1 MSTLMTA
8 HSVTSADPGA
18 PAASSSHENP
28 SAKHLDVYIS
38 LSRLAPFH
46 ASALK
51 LMNISVEGDSAFADF
66 EEAFKGDPALTA
78 DLLLVA
84 NSVEFGLR
92 ARIETIRHALTF
104 LGLERVRSLG
114 CTIAFS
120 FYVRNVP
127 RTPYMASVWEHSLAT
142 AVLAEFMGKLCRQQS
157 VYTSG
162 LTHDLGRLALFLSLG
177 PEYAAH
183 MAKPFESEEEAEV
196 VELAEFGIDHCEAG
210 AKVAVQWG
218 FPETLRTMMLEHHNE
233 IKGNPRDPLNLVRA
247 ACRMASSLGFRE
259 VEAPALPYDDVLPEI
274 FRRNADF
281 EPEALREQVKQQIAA
296 LKLAK

>member
-1 MSTLMTA
+1 MTA
-8 HSVTSADPGA
+8 QSPTSAASGV
-18 PAASSSHENP
+18 PAAGANRGGSP
-28 SAKHLDVYIS
+28 DKHLDVYIS

-51 LMNISVEGDSAFADF
+51 LMNIAVENDSAFADF
-66 EEAFKGDPALTA
+66 EEAFKSDPALTA

-114 CTIAFS
+114 CAIAFS

-127 RTPYMASVWEHSLAT
+127 RTPYMTVVWEHSLAT
-142 AVLAEFMGKLCRQQS
+142 AVIAEFMGKLCRQPS
-157 VYTSG
+157 VYTAG

-177 PEYAAH
+177 PGYATH
-183 MAKPFESEEEAEV
+183 MANTFASDDEASM
-196 VELAEFGIDHCEAG
+196 VELAEFGIEHCEAG
-210 AKVAVQWG
+210 ARVAAQWG
-218 FPETLRTMMLEHHNE
+218 FPESLQTVMLEHHRE
-233 IKGNPRDPLNLVRA
+233 TSGNPRDPLNLVRA
-247 ACRMASSLGFRE
+247 ACRMATSLGFRE
-259 VEAPALPYDDVLPEI
+259 VEAPAKPYDDVVPEI

-281 EPEALREQVKQQIAA
+281 EPDALREQVKLRIAA
-296 LKLAK
+296 MKSAK

>member
-1 MSTLMTA
+1 VPTGDTG
-8 HSVTSADPGA
+8 TGDQ
-18 PAASSSHENP
+18 

-127 RTPYMASVWEHSLAT
+127 RTPYMAAVWEHSLAT
-142 AVLAEFMGKLCRQQS
+142 AVIAEFMGKLCRQPS
-157 VYTSG
+157 VYTAG

-177 PEYAAH
+177 PQYAAH
-183 MAKPFESEEEAEV
+183 MAKPFESEDEASI
-196 VELAEFGIDHCEAG
+196 VELAEFGIEHCEAG
-210 AKVAVQWG
+210 AKVATQWG
-218 FPETLRTMMLEHHNE
+218 FPETLQVVMLEHHKE
-233 IKGNPRDPLNLVRA
+233 ISGNPRDPLNLVRA
-247 ACRMASSLGFRE
+247 ACKMASSLGFRE
-259 VEAPALPYDDVLPEI
+259 VETPPKAYDEVLPDI
-274 FRRNADF
+274 FRRNSDF
-281 EPEALREQVKQQIAA
+281 EPESLRKQVNQRIAA
-296 LKLAK
+296 MKLTK

>member
-1 MSTLMTA
+1 MTA
-8 HSVTSADPGA
+8 HSLTSAASGA
-18 PAASSSHENP
+18 PAASISREDP
-28 SAKHLDVYIS
+28 SAKHLDVYVS

-66 EEAFKGDPALTA
+66 EEAFKCDPALTA

-84 NSVEFGLR
+84 NSCEFGLR

-127 RTPYMASVWEHSLAT
+127 RTPYMTSVWEHSLAT
-142 AVLAEFMGKLCRQQS
+142 AVLADFMGKLCRQPS
-157 VYTSG
+157 VYTAG

-177 PEYAAH
+177 SDYAAH
-183 MAKPFESEEEAEV
+183 MAKPFESEEEADV
-196 VELAEFGIDHCEAG
+196 VELAEFGIEHTEAG
-210 AKVAVQWG
+210 ARVAAQWG
-218 FPETLRTMMLEHHNE
+218 FPETLRTVMLEHHHE
-233 IKGNPRDPLNLVRA
+233 ISGNPRDPLNLVRA

-259 VEAPALPYDDVLPEI
+259 VEAPAPAYDEVLPEI

-281 EPEALREQVKQQIAA
+281 EPDALREQVKQRIGAM
-296 LKLAK
+296 KLTK

>member
-1 MSTLMTA
+1 MKA
-8 HSVTSADPGA
+8 HLVTPEDRGASAATPN
-18 PAASSSHENP
+18 HESP
-28 SAKHLDVYIS
+28 SAKHLDVYVS

-51 LMNISVEGDSAFADF
+51 LMNISVEDDSAFADF

-127 RTPYMASVWEHSLAT
+127 QTPYMASVWEHSLAS
-142 AVLAEFMGKLCRQQS
+142 AVLAEMMGKICRQHS
-157 VYTSG
+157 VYTAG

-177 PEYAAH
+177 SDYAAH
-183 MAKPFESEEEAEV
+183 MAKPFESEEEADV
-196 VELAEFGIDHCEAG
+196 VELAEFGIDHCDAG
-210 AKVAVQWG
+210 ARVAKQWG
-218 FPETLRTMMLEHHNE
+218 FPDSLMTIMLKHHHE
-233 IKGNPRDPLNLVRA
+233 ISGNPRDPLNLVRA

-259 VEAPALPYDDVLPEI
+259 VEAPAPPYDEAVPEI
-274 FRRNADF
+274 FHRNAEF
-281 EPEALREQVKQQIAA
+281 EPEALREHITQRIAA
-296 LKLAK
+296 LKLSK